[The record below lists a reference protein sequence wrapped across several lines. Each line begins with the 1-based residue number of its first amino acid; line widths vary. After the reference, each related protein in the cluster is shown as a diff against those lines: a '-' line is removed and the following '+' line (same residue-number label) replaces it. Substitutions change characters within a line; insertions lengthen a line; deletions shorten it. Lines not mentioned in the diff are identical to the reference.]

1 MLIECPHCFTR
12 VLPRADG
19 ECPACQQNT
28 QSVRDIDRQFKTVTV
43 GETSAMPDHC
53 STCMLPE
60 TRLVRV
66 TRSRVIWGAAGDSG
80 VAAVVAT
87 VIRLLLG
94 GIHFL
99 FHLMTSER
107 DSGSQ
112 KVVVQ
117 MRHCRECSR
126 RQPLEPTFVNY
137 DAYTMKFIVHRE
149 FAHEFVAMNVP
160 ESNAAD

>member
-1 MLIECPHCFTR
+1 
-12 VLPRADG
+12 
-19 ECPACQQNT
+19 
-28 QSVRDIDRQFKTVTV
+28 
-43 GETSAMPDHC
+43 MPDHC
-53 STCMLPE
+53 CTCMLPE

-66 TRSRVIWGAAGDSG
+66 TRSRVVWGSPGDSG

-87 VIRLLLG
+87 VIKLLLG

-99 FHLMTSER
+99 LHALASEKS
-107 DSGSQ
+107 SGSQ

-137 DAYTMKFIVHRE
+137 DAYTMKFIVHRD
-149 FAHEFVAMNVP
+149 FAGLFGELNGT
-160 ESNAAD
+160 NAC